1 MVKLRSFEKNLPDEC
16 RDNLLSMRS
25 LTLPGI
31 IEGLSDPNENSL
43 IIWLPSVHR
52 FLDIYKPSK
61 KELARLISLLY
72 HRIFNSDSSLDG
84 LCVTLRLLNRCLSLK
99 SKVTLSVN
107 WRDLYDFYQALV
119 KTSESFLISKKQITG
134 VFEEISKCI
143 KRSRKFFTA
152 EAANEIL
159 EHFIPKICPG
169 GDNTEVVM
177 WICNLIPNKG
187 QGNCDWVEQV
197 VNLLMVDHRNLNW
210 VINILSCL
218 ATAAQWYP
226 KYDWNRILP
235 RLYNEVLPS
244 LPLMNKSLPRPK
256 TYFFEPSPTANLN
269 TQYIKKSSSFAKIIA
284 FTLNLDNIRLL
295 EQWLRNMQSMI
306 KEGKLL
312 GSGFINYISRIVSSY
327 CKRIQKSSDHKLDP
341 PSAAL
346 TARLVNLVLPLVRLI
361 FYSNQL
367 SQIDRL
373 CSQLCFLNPGLAV
386 PQLLS
391 YSIELLQDYEIPH
404 QSVIQALTGIL
415 RPVLEPS
422 IFGRN
427 DDLSVLLN
435 LTLVEINPSDM
446 QKTCKI
452 LALYGQLSCY
462 QTVVNAVW
470 ANDFFGNLLATLAEL
485 ETSNETEVARG
496 LKIEE
501 FLEVSFNV
509 LCDNVSQEIYE
520 DWVEE
525 FHEFVTRNN
534 CLNAV
539 TEFGILA
546 KFLVRREPERLLP
559 KLVKLSSGIL
569 ASAKNQILWRVGI
582 LTEALSYCGR
592 VWSPAF
598 PIVDEIS
605 QDYPEEAGKLVS
617 ALLAGG
623 LDVYPKDYSRLLP
636 PNRGQTGCE
645 GRFGNQSKT
654 LDLLIDWH
662 IPSAESV
669 AAGNSVLDKYLLH
682 PPSGKAEL
690 KNYLKIAV
698 QVVKTWSSFI
708 SVKND
713 TTGFV
718 HLPRVSCFN
727 GLIDFESSV
736 EKAINCINELD
747 FLHEDPILLELFV
760 DLLSNSIHNVDL
772 TFAFVRMG
780 NKQVNELRKNN
791 FNPLV
796 STKEKNLNETRP
808 YLIKKTLN
816 LYRKIVSSNYCQ
828 KTFDGVYSRLFDVL
842 LRLAQCQFKPVRA
855 KAINSVKLILKSSF
869 IGLKGIIRQTWLAVT
884 AGLELAD
891 PEKLKMQMEVLVD
904 HEAIWRKNIIGS
916 DLSIFEILNRTQ
928 QFSDVEVQTQI
939 FNYFCN
945 FIMSFY
951 PNCRLVN
958 KKFEISENQ
967 ESTQKLLAS
976 IQLNAS
982 SHWRAQ
988 LYLLILLLIY
998 KNSVLPDQLEAV
1010 YKYLGR
1016 LVIDENYDIRETAQ
1030 KVLAAYLYMDSKSC
1044 VRKEKRR
1051 FVPQDFAQGLR
1062 HLGSEAVDRPTPV
1075 YFGWSRQEFE
1085 YNVRSRDSDGKPGLQ
1100 DSCLFQL
1107 FNEAE
1112 KVEKFFEYLAV
1123 GHMLKS
1129 EESIV
1134 NNPRTRMNDNVNSS
1148 IRFLNNP
1155 HKFIEAFYINPR
1167 GFHSDFSEKT
1177 AKLVRHYGMI
1187 YGESSC
1193 QLLFETCE
1201 KFLLKDKHYQCAALE
1216 VLAGLGSASRVWPD
1230 SGRFLQTLS
1239 FAFRHSAMNSIQ
1251 NWNSMLGYSLKKLA
1265 LSVQLTVFS
1274 TLLDQ
1279 MTLFSNKKLS
1289 KILKLLATLTSILA
1303 WRGAGV
1309 YVKFF
1314 ETLKSLPHDIF
1325 ADLRTSV
1332 SRVISKIVVHTS
1344 YVDSQAPLA
1353 SLAWPSLQI
1362 SSAAFLVYQPD
1373 LFSYLEFLS
1382 STDTSYSNHLLL
1394 EIIQQLYNEAVLDYS
1409 VFPLLLHALPV
1420 LQGLL
1425 RHSDIKIVSKS
1436 SEVLKLVS
1444 SLRTTDLLFKQ
1455 VLALVS
1461 PGFDSKVQEM
1471 IKGLVLT
1478 MMWFYNQFLVTSP
1491 ASYFHSLVL
1500 KGNVEVKFAAKFYLS
1515 IIWRVLDEEA
1525 KLKEFEEVEKS
1536 PDDASTCF
1544 RLAALVL
1551 GQKEFI
1557 EKWKGQALVRLAR
1570 MKKLG
1575 GEAGACVN
1583 STFAEFWK
1591 CHKTWWNCFMKY
1603 SEEFSE
1609 ADLMEIESFNA
1620 DHSYFS

>member
-72 HRIFNSDSSLDG
+72 HRIFNSDTSLDG

-152 EAANEIL
+152 EAATEIL
-159 EHFIPKICPG
+159 DHFIPKICPG

-187 QGNCDWVEQV
+187 QGSCDWVEQV

-218 ATAAQWYP
+218 SSAAQWYP
-226 KYDWNRILP
+226 NYNWNHILP

-269 TQYIKKSSSFAKIIA
+269 TQYMKKSSSFAKIIA
-284 FTLNLDNIRLL
+284 FTLDLSNIQYL

-341 PSAAL
+341 PASSL
-346 TARLVNLVLPLVRLI
+346 TDRLVNLVLPLVRLI

-373 CSQLCFLNPGLAV
+373 CSQLCFLNPSLAI
-386 PQLLS
+386 PQLLA

-422 IFGRN
+422 IFGKN
-427 DDLSVLLN
+427 DDLNVLLN

-462 QTVVNAVW
+462 LTIENSVW
-470 ANDFFGNLLATLAEL
+470 ANDFFSNLLATLAEL
-485 ETSNETEVARG
+485 ETSNDTEVSRG

-509 LCDNVSQEIYE
+509 LCDNVSQDIFEF
-520 DWVEE
+520 WVQ
-525 FHEFVTRNN
+525 EFVEFVMRNN

-546 KFLVRREPERLLP
+546 KFLVRRDPERLLP

-569 ASAKNQILWRVGI
+569 SSSKNQILWRIGI
-582 LTEALSYCGR
+582 LTEALSYCGGIWTS
-592 VWSPAF
+592 VI
-598 PIVDEIS
+598 PIIDEIS
-605 QDYPEEAGKLVS
+605 ADYPEESGKLIS
-617 ALLAGG
+617 SLLSGG

-636 PNRGQTGCE
+636 SNRSHPGFE
-645 GRFGNQSKT
+645 GRFCNQSKT
-654 LDLLIDWH
+654 LDLQINWY
-662 IPSAESV
+662 IPTSESITSS
-669 AAGNSVLDKYLLH
+669 NSLLDKYLLH
-682 PPSGKAEL
+682 PPSSKADL

-708 SVKND
+708 NIKND
-713 TTGFV
+713 TLGFV
-718 HLPRVSCFN
+718 HLPRVSIYN
-727 GLIDFESSV
+727 NLIDFEISM
-736 EKAINCINELD
+736 EKVINYINELG
-747 FLHEDPILLELFV
+747 FLNEDPILMELFV
-760 DLLSNSIHNVDL
+760 DLLSNTIHNVDL

-791 FNPLV
+791 FNPLI
-796 STKEKNLNETRP
+796 SCKEKNLNETRP

-816 LYRKIVSSNYCQ
+816 LYRKVVSSNYCQ
-828 KTFDGVYSRLFDVL
+828 KTFEGVYSRFFNTLIA
-842 LRLAQCQFKPVRA
+842 LAQCQFKPVRA

-884 AGLELAD
+884 DGLDLND
-891 PEKLKMQMEVLVD
+891 SEKLKMQMEVLVD

-916 DLSIFEILNRTQ
+916 DLSIFEILNKTQ
-928 QFSDVEVQTQI
+928 QFSDIEVQTQI

-945 FIMSFY
+945 FVMSFY

-958 KKFEISENQ
+958 KKFEISENL
-967 ESTQKLLAS
+967 ESTQKLLSS
-976 IQLNAS
+976 ILQNSS
-982 SHWRAQ
+982 SHWRTQ

-998 KNSVLPDQLEAV
+998 KNSFSVNQIEEV

-1030 KVLAAYLYMDSKSC
+1030 SVLAAYLYMDSKSC
-1044 VRKEKRR
+1044 IKKEKLK
-1051 FVPQDFAQGLR
+1051 FVPQEFEQNLR
-1062 HLGSEAVDRPTPV
+1062 YLAKGVIDRPTPV
-1075 YFGWSRQEFE
+1075 YFGWSSKEFE
-1085 YNVRSRDSDGKPGLQ
+1085 YNVRVRDSDVKT
-1100 DSCLFQL
+1100 CLEGSFLFKL
-1107 FNEAE
+1107 FNDTE

-1129 EESIV
+1129 EEGIV
-1134 NNPRTRMNDNVNSS
+1134 SNPRTRMNDNVNSS

-1167 GFHSDFSEKT
+1167 GYHSDFSEKT
-1177 AKLVRHYGMI
+1177 AKLIRYFGTI

-1216 VLAGLGSASRVWPD
+1216 VLAGLGSASRVW
-1230 SGRFLQTLS
+1230 SSSTRFLQTLS

-1251 NWNSMLGYSLKKLA
+1251 NWNSMLGYSLKKLS
-1265 LSVQLTVFS
+1265 LSIQLTVYN

-1303 WRGAGV
+1303 WRGGGA
-1309 YVKFF
+1309 YIKFF

-1344 YVDSQAPLA
+1344 YIDSKA
-1353 SLAWPSLQI
+1353 SLSWPSLQI
-1362 SSAAFLVYQPD
+1362 SYSSYLIYQSD
-1373 LFSYLEFLS
+1373 LFTYLTFLS

-1409 VFPLLLHALPV
+1409 VFPLLVFALPE
-1420 LQGLL
+1420 LQNLL
-1425 RHSDIKIVSKS
+1425 RHSDIKIVSKA

-1444 SLRTTDLLFKQ
+1444 ALRATELLFAQ

-1478 MMWFYNQFLVTSP
+1478 MMWFYNQFLVSAP

-1500 KGNVEVKFAAKFYLS
+1500 KGNIEVKLAAKFYLS
-1515 IIWRVLDEEA
+1515 IIWRVLDEET
-1525 KLKEFEEVEKS
+1525 KLKEFEEIEKAAN
-1536 PDDASTCF
+1536 DASTCF

-1557 EKWKGQALVRLAR
+1557 EKWKGKALVRLAR

-1591 CHKTWWNCFMKY
+1591 CHKTWWTCFMKY

-1609 ADLMEIESFNA
+1609 GELQEIESFNA